1 MDLEHVK
8 HQLQAMDFAALPTYG
23 DAIRGYFQFYGID
36 FTSSFADLTHRFGT
50 FKSGDFDLACHSFQ
64 RVGALSTAYV
74 VHGYFDHA
82 GLYKHVIQFLLERN
96 VNVIAFDLP
105 GHGLSTGPRAS
116 IGAFE
121 DYVAALDECVKQSAQ
136 TTAQPT
142 MFFGQST
149 GGAVIMQYL
158 LDRRFDHL
166 IAEPKHVV
174 LLAPLVRP
182 AKWSV
187 LRFLFS
193 VNRHLTDS
201 MPRRFSNNSHDLEFL
216 QFLRESDPLQYRGL
230 PMQWLLAMKV
240 WIRHFLSSPGSQLI
254 PLVLQ
259 GEQDNTVDWKYN
271 LKKIRS
277 KFPSVKIKFL
287 PDGKH
292 HLANESVEIRE
303 QMFALVDDYIN
314 TCDESFSA

>member
-1 MDLEHVK
+1 MK
-8 HQLQAMDFAALPTYG
+8 RQLQAMDFAAPPSYG
-23 DAIRGYFQFYGID
+23 DAIRAYFQFYGID
-36 FTSSFADLTHRFGT
+36 FTDSFSDLTHRFGT

-64 RVGALSTAYV
+64 RDGANSTAYV

-82 GLYKHVIQFLLERN
+82 GLYKHVIRFLLERN
-96 VNVIAFDLP
+96 MNVIVFDLP

-116 IGAFE
+116 IGAFA
-121 DYVAALDECVKQSAQ
+121 DYISALDECVKQSAR
-136 TTAQPT
+136 TTSQPI

-158 LDRRFDHL
+158 LDRKFNHL
-166 IAEPKHVV
+166 NAEPKHIV

-187 LRFLFS
+187 LRFVFS
-193 VNRHLTDS
+193 INRHLIS
-201 MPRRFSNNSHDLEFL
+201 SLPRRFSNNSHDADFL
-216 QFLRESDPLQYRGL
+216 DFLRNSDPLQYHGL
-230 PMQWLLAMKV
+230 PMQWLMAMKV
-240 WIRHFLSSPGSQLI
+240 WIAHFLSSPRSELV

-271 LKKIRS
+271 LKKIRL
-277 KFPSVKIKFL
+277 KFPSAKIKML
-287 PDGKH
+287 PEGKH

-303 QMFALVDDYIN
+303 RMFALVDEYIETPN
-314 TCDESFSA
+314 RCVSA